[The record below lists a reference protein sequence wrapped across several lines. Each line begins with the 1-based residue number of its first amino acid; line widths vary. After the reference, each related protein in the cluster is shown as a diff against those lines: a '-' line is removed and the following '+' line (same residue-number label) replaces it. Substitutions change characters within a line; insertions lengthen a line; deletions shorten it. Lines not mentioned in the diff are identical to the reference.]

1 MANLKELKNK
11 INVINSTRKV
21 TSAMKLVAG
30 VKLKKAEQRTNASK
44 DYAVELNRILTRLN
58 QKFIEIKS
66 ELFHGRKNVHT
77 EMLIVFSSDR
87 GLCGNYNYLVSQEVL
102 RIVDEFH
109 RGGKNVYIVCVGNK
123 AFFQLKKVIEDTDH
137 IELVDGFYN
146 EKNIVEASML
156 LARKAVEYFKSNV
169 IDKISVVYTKS
180 YSAINRQVK
189 LNELIPIK
197 CEPTNDKSETVF
209 EPNVD
214 EIIDELIPYNLGI
227 QIYQTALES
236 MTSEQSSRMT
246 SMDNATRN
254 ADSILSELRIIYNR
268 TRQYRITQELTEV
281 ISGADAIAEG

>member
-30 VKLKKAEQRTNASK
+30 VKLRKAEQRTNASRDFAK
-44 DYAVELNRILTRLN
+44 ELNRILTRLN
-58 QKFIEIKS
+58 QKFVEIKS
-66 ELFHGRKNVHT
+66 ELFLGRKNVLT

-87 GLCGNYNYLVSQEVL
+87 GLCGNYNYLITQEVL
-102 RIVDEFH
+102 RIVDGFH
-109 RGGKNVYIVCVGNK
+109 KDCKNVYIVCVGNK
-123 AFFQLKKVIEDTDH
+123 AFLQLKKVIVETDH
-137 IELVDGFYN
+137 IELMDGFYN

-156 LARKAVEYFKSNV
+156 LARKAVGYFQSNV

-180 YSAINRQVK
+180 YSAIKREVELK
-189 LNELIPIK
+189 ELIPIK
-197 CEPTNDKSETVF
+197 CEPTNDKSETIF

-227 QIYQTALES
+227 QIYQTSLES

-254 ADSILSELRIIYNR
+254 ADSILSELRITYNR